1 MSSGICFSL
10 MYFSDTSILG
20 ILVSVIGGLIFIFVY
35 IYLVIRTIKKAVNE
49 SEEPLNCELLE
60 ELRDK

>member
-1 MSSGICFSL
+1 MNKDHIA
-10 MYFSDTSILG
+10 IL
-20 ILVSVIGGLIFIFVY
+20 ISVIGGLIFIFVY
-35 IYLVIRTIKKAVNE
+35 IYLVIRAIKKAVNE